1 MKVRK
6 KQYSSYVRS
15 EDMATIDYQELV
27 AGKTEKVFEK
37 LVFKRIQDEMK
48 VVQQHL
54 LNVAESNA
62 ELTGGDVGEMQK
74 ILVDSFL
81 NTKEQ
86 VVVKNDG
93 DAPIHFSDLDMFMNS
108 ISKEKKDALFMEVFN
123 LFLEDESE
131 KRKGGV

>member
-1 MKVRK
+1 
-6 KQYSSYVRS
+6 
-15 EDMATIDYQELV
+15 MATIDYQELV
-27 AGKTEKVFEK
+27 TGKTEKVFEK

-54 LNVAESNA
+54 LSVAASNA

-81 NTKEQ
+81 NTREQ
-86 VVVKNDG
+86 VVVENDG
-93 DAPIHFSDLDMFMNS
+93 DAPIHFSDLEMFMNS

-123 LFLEDESE
+123 LFLDDESE